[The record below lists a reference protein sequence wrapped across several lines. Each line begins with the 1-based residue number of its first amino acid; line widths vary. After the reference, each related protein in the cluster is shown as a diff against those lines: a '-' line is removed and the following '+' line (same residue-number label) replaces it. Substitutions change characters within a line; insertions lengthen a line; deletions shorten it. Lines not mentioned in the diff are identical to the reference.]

1 MIISRNGPN
10 VRGFIIFTIRSNL
23 DLSEDTFLLKSSV
36 YVFVCAVLVQYMVLV
51 VEIFWGVG
59 AGY

>member
-1 MIISRNGPN
+1 MIISRNDPN

-23 DLSEDTFLLKSSV
+23 DLSEDTFLLKSSL

-51 VEIFWGVG
+51 VEIFGG
-59 AGY
+59 